1 MRKIFEKGLHFKN
14 LPSPKTKRVYMNK
27 KLLGAILLGT
37 SLNVSGE
44 CFPVTEVLKVV
55 DGDTVDVQ
63 IRVKP
68 LDLDLL
74 SNMRIRME
82 GINAWE
88 SRTSNAEEKVKGLA
102 AKARLSELVM
112 APLTVCLSGKGKFG
126 RWIGTLFSG
135 ESNINEQLVE
145 EGHAHWY
152 DGGKRKEFK

>member
-1 MRKIFEKGLHFKN
+1 
-14 LPSPKTKRVYMNK
+14 MNK
-27 KLLGAILLGT
+27 KLLGALLLGT
-37 SLNVSGE
+37 SLNVNAE

-88 SRTSNAEEKVKGLA
+88 SRTSNAEEKVKGMA
-102 AKARLSELVM
+102 AKDRLSELVM
-112 APLTVCLSGKGKFG
+112 TPLTVCLSGKGKFG
-126 RWIGTLFSG
+126 RWIGTLFNG
-135 ESNINEQLVE
+135 ETNINEQLVE

>member
-1 MRKIFEKGLHFKN
+1 MKYIIFLFFIIASQAK
-14 LPSPKTKRVYMNK
+14 
-27 KLLGAILLGT
+27 A
-37 SLNVSGE
+37 E

-88 SRTSNAEEKVKGLA
+88 SRTSNLEEKALGLA
-102 AKARLSELVM
+102 AKQRLSELVL
-112 APLTVCLSGKGKFG
+112 APITVCLSGKGKFG
-126 RWIGTLFSG
+126 RWLGTLFDG
-135 ESNINEQLVE
+135 EININEQLVK
-145 EGHAHWY
+145 EGHAQWY
-152 DGGKRKEFK
+152 DGGKRKKFDE

>member
-1 MRKIFEKGLHFKN
+1 MV
-14 LPSPKTKRVYMNK
+14 KR
-27 KLLGAILLGT
+27 LIGIALLGT
-37 SLNVSGE
+37 SLQVNAE

-68 LDLDLL
+68 VDLDMLA
-74 SNMRIRME
+74 NMRIRME

-102 AKARLSELVM
+102 AKSRLSELVL
-112 APLTVCLSGKGKFG
+112 APITVCLSGKGKFG
-126 RWIGTLFSG
+126 RWLGTLFDG
-135 ESNINEQLVE
+135 ETNINEQLVE

-152 DGGKRKEFK
+152 DGGRRKSYGE

>member
-1 MRKIFEKGLHFKN
+1 M
-14 LPSPKTKRVYMNK
+14 KTSK
-27 KLLGAILLGT
+27 KLLGALLLGT
-37 SLNVSGE
+37 SLQVNAE
-44 CFPVTEVLKVV
+44 CFPVTEVIKVV

-74 SNMRIRME
+74 ANMRIRME

-88 SRTSNAEEKVKGLA
+88 SRSRSVEEKALGLA
-102 AKARLSELVM
+102 AKARLSELVL

-126 RWIGTLFSG
+126 RWIGTLFNG
-135 ESNINEQLVE
+135 ETNINEQLVE

>member
-1 MRKIFEKGLHFKN
+1 MHMV
-14 LPSPKTKRVYMNK
+14 KR
-27 KLLGAILLGT
+27 LIGIALLGT
-37 SLNVSGE
+37 SLQVNAE

-68 LDLDLL
+68 VDLDMLA
-74 SNMRIRME
+74 NMRIRME

-102 AKARLSELVM
+102 AKSRLSELVL
-112 APLTVCLSGKGKFG
+112 APITVCLSGKGKFG
-126 RWIGTLFSG
+126 RWLGTLFDG
-135 ESNINEQLVE
+135 ETNINEQLVE

-152 DGGKRKEFK
+152 DGGKRKKFDE

>member
-1 MRKIFEKGLHFKN
+1 
-14 LPSPKTKRVYMNK
+14 MNK
-27 KLLGAILLGT
+27 KLLGALLLGT
-37 SLNVSGE
+37 SLNVNAE

-88 SRTSNAEEKVKGLA
+88 SRTSNAEEKVKGMA

-112 APLTVCLSGKGKFG
+112 TPLTVCLSGKGKFG
-126 RWIGTLFSG
+126 RWIGTLFNG
-135 ESNINEQLVE
+135 ETNINEQLVE

>member
-1 MRKIFEKGLHFKN
+1 MKYMIFIFFLIASQAK
-14 LPSPKTKRVYMNK
+14 
-27 KLLGAILLGT
+27 A
-37 SLNVSGE
+37 E

-88 SRTSNAEEKVKGLA
+88 SRTSNLEEKALGLA
-102 AKARLSELVM
+102 AKQRLSELVL
-112 APLTVCLSGKGKFG
+112 APITVCLSGKGKFG
-126 RWIGTLFSG
+126 RWLGTLFDG
-135 ESNINEQLVE
+135 EININEQLVE

-152 DGGKRKEFK
+152 DGGKRKKFDE

>member
-1 MRKIFEKGLHFKN
+1 
-14 LPSPKTKRVYMNK
+14 MNK
-27 KLLGAILLGT
+27 KLLGALLLGT

-44 CFPVTEVLKVV
+44 GFPVTEVLKVV

-88 SRTSNAEEKVKGLA
+88 SRTSNAEEKVKGMA

-112 APLTVCLSGKGKFG
+112 TPLTVCLSGKGKFG
-126 RWIGTLFSG
+126 RWIGTLFNG
-135 ESNINEQLVE
+135 ETNINEQLVE

>member
-1 MRKIFEKGLHFKN
+1 
-14 LPSPKTKRVYMNK
+14 MNK
-27 KLLGAILLGT
+27 KLLGALLLGT

-88 SRTSNAEEKVKGLA
+88 SRTSNAEEKVKGMA
-102 AKARLSELVM
+102 AKDRLSELVM
-112 APLTVCLSGKGKFG
+112 TPLTVCLSGKGKFG
-126 RWIGTLFSG
+126 RWIGTLFNG
-135 ESNINEQLVE
+135 ETNINEQLVE

>member
-1 MRKIFEKGLHFKN
+1 MKYIIFLFFIIASQAK
-14 LPSPKTKRVYMNK
+14 
-27 KLLGAILLGT
+27 A
-37 SLNVSGE
+37 E

-88 SRTSNAEEKVKGLA
+88 SRTSNLEEKALGLA
-102 AKARLSELVM
+102 AKQRLSELVL
-112 APLTVCLSGKGKFG
+112 APITVCLSGKGKFG
-126 RWIGTLFSG
+126 RWLGTLFDG
-135 ESNINEQLVE
+135 EININEQLVE
-145 EGHAHWY
+145 EGHAQRY
-152 DGGKRKEFK
+152 DGGKRKKFSE

>member
-1 MRKIFEKGLHFKN
+1 MKYIIFLFFIIASQAK
-14 LPSPKTKRVYMNK
+14 
-27 KLLGAILLGT
+27 A
-37 SLNVSGE
+37 E

-88 SRTSNAEEKVKGLA
+88 SRTSNLEEKALGLA
-102 AKARLSELVM
+102 AKQRLSELVL
-112 APLTVCLSGKGKFG
+112 APITVCLSGKGKFG
-126 RWIGTLFSG
+126 RWLGTLFDG
-135 ESNINEQLVE
+135 EININEQLVE
-145 EGHAHWY
+145 EGHAQWY
-152 DGGKRKEFK
+152 DGGKRKKFGEQAGGDARTGYCLSQKTS

>member
-1 MRKIFEKGLHFKN
+1 MKYIIFIFF
-14 LPSPKTKRVYMNK
+14 
-27 KLLGAILLGT
+27 IIT
-37 SLNVSGE
+37 SQAKAE

-88 SRTSNAEEKVKGLA
+88 SRTSNLEEKALGLA
-102 AKARLSELVM
+102 AKQRLSELVL
-112 APLTVCLSGKGKFG
+112 APITVCLSGKGKFG
-126 RWIGTLFSG
+126 RWLGTLFDG
-135 ESNINEQLVE
+135 EININEQLVE
-145 EGHAHWY
+145 EGHAQWY
-152 DGGKRKEFK
+152 DGGKRKKFGE